1 MDFECLIT
9 LLVFKYNLISMLTKP
24 YSCFCDELSVINVK
38 LLKHHYLI
46 LWIKLLFTVLPQNN
60 AVTYSILSWP
70 LTCRVWQRWT
80 SQMTPVWSRGASLTP
95 PLGCGASHPRNYAGS
110 NLQQV
115 NDSGDHRDNIQ
126 YIIHTSKHMLWPRLK
141 VAFHKPSITIV
152 ELEIISLHIHC

>member
-1 MDFECLIT
+1 MLGYGFWMTT
-9 LLVFKYNLISMLTKP
+9 LLVFKYNLISMLTKT
-24 YSCFCDELSVINVK
+24 
-38 LLKHHYLI
+38 
-46 LWIKLLFTVLPQNN
+46 LWWAQCSQREASKASLFNIVNKTLFTVLPQNN

-115 NDSGDHRDNIQ
+115 NDNGDHRDNIQ
-126 YIIHTSKHMLWPRLK
+126 YIMHTSKHMLWPRLK
-141 VAFHKPSITIV
+141 VAFYNPSITIV
-152 ELEIISLHIHC
+152 ELEIISLHINW